1 MKKFV
6 SLLLTVVLL
15 ATILTV
21 FTVTASAE
29 GEPVEVDL
37 DIYGDDLSLN
47 TPGNYIIS
55 SDCDIGIL
63 EIDENITL
71 TIAKDVTVAVK
82 KIFTNSGTLNVC
94 GTLDIFPRLEENNNR
109 GTVNVF
115 GCSGGTINGPLPGNG
130 TVSELDHYFADGKC
144 VLCGTYECEV
154 NGNHDWNNSVCSV
167 CGNHCEHKWDAA
179 TGKCTICQIDCTHKY
194 EKCDICGKVQEAAEI
209 PPADTNPAA
218 GSTLSDGN
226 MTVILCVACSA
237 ACLAAG
243 AIGMYFI
250 MKKKKPALVSG
261 ENKDEEKFIN

>member
-1 MKKFV
+1 MKKIT
-6 SLLLTVVLL
+6 SLLLTAFLL

-29 GEPVEVDL
+29 GEPVEVNPD
-37 DIYGDDLSLN
+37 GDYLSLS

-55 SDCDIGIL
+55 SDCDVKLLDIG
-63 EIDENITL
+63 ENITL
-71 TIAKDVTVAVK
+71 TIAKDVTVSVK
-82 KIFTNSGTLNVC
+82 QFFTNSGTLNVY

-115 GCSGGTINGPLPGNG
+115 GCSGGTINGPLSGYG
-130 TVSELDHYFADGKC
+130 TVSTLDHYFADGKC
-144 VLCGTYECEV
+144 TYCGTYECEV
-154 NGNHDWNNSVCSV
+154 SGNHDWNNSVCSV

-179 TGKCTICQIDCTHKY
+179 TGKCTLCQIDCTHKY
-194 EKCDICGKVQEAAEI
+194 EECDICGKVQEAAEI
-209 PPADTNPAA
+209 PPADTNPAV
-218 GSTLSDGN
+218 GSTLSDSN

-250 MKKKKPALVSG
+250 MKKKKPAVVSG
-261 ENKDEEKFIN
+261 ENTDEE